1 MKAALRLI
9 AIVVVYGIICIAWAV
24 IGGVTAIHFLFL
36 GAAFFAFHLLF
47 AYTVDRLPIPEAFA
61 LASVVSVALVVSYLR
76 LVVSP
81 RFAFVEAGIA
91 QLVYRVGFSLAHFW
105 EGFTGLT
112 ITVLSIVTLFLL
124 MPLTGRVRWS
134 QAATIAPVRVA
145 AP

>member
-91 QLVYRVGFSLAHFW
+91 QLVYRVGFSLAHVW
-105 EGFTGLT
+105 EGFTGFKGFELT
-112 ITVLSIVTLFLL
+112 EAKVAKMLAIGRSIKEEE
-124 MPLTGRVRWS
+124 
-134 QAATIAPVRVA
+134 AAKKK
-145 AP
+145 